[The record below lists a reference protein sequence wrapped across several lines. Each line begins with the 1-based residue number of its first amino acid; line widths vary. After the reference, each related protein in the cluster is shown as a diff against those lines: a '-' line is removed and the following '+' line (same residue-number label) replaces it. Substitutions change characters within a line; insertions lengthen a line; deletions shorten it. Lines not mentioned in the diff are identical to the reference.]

1 MQAQC
6 FGSVGMAVLQAF
18 RRLDAGAQQCEGTP
32 DGEVLGLINQ
42 TLVSISISL
51 PTA

>member
-1 MQAQC
+1 MQGQW

-18 RRLDAGAQQCEGTP
+18 RRLVVGAQQCEGTP
-32 DGEVLGLINQ
+32 DGEVLGLRNQ